1 MQIPAQ
7 SSAKDI
13 RPTLPDDEVLAKMA
27 DEINRLLREADIKDE
42 YRPTHVA
49 AFMLGLWYS
58 RGNLRHT
65 PEHVLEDVNDFCSRA
80 FQEAG
85 KSNLTEFIA
94 VDQDNIKLQSKA
106 SRILSILERLNV
118 TVLTAEHDYLGQLY
132 EAFFR
137 YTGGNTIGQYFTP
150 RHIARMMVD
159 ACQAESTDMVADLA
173 CGTGGFFVAYM
184 SRLVDTES
192 LQREEMARVIQE
204 NIVGFEVEPRTAALC
219 IANMILRGGGSTKI
233 RQADSLACLPEFPVG
248 EIDVVLMNPPFP
260 HKRTDAPVQVFVERG
275 LEALRSGGRM
285 AIIVPVSLLSK
296 GGEAARWRERIL
308 EKHSLVAV
316 CQLPDDLFQPFASVT
331 TSVIFL
337 EKQSHDPARKTV
349 FVRLHYDGMVL
360 RKNARVMRSSEPNQ
374 IPDALDAIA
383 NRTEIAGFST
393 AAGISGKDEWSTGAY
408 IASVVEEDDELKVS
422 IDVQLRRL
430 ASFYTRYAAEI
441 VSQRRAIKAGEL
453 IMRRYRDIL
462 PPTRLNNA
470 MNLPGEPGTIGG
482 VFDIYYGM
490 KELHSREGIGPG
502 KTLRLYSRIVGFFY

>member
-1 MQIPAQ
+1 M
-7 SSAKDI
+7 
-13 RPTLPDDEVLAKMA
+13 LP
-27 DEINRLLREADIKDE
+27 
-42 YRPTHVA
+42 

-337 EKQSHDPARKTV
+337 ENSRMTRRERPFSCDCITMGWFCVKTLVSCVHPSQTKFRMLLMPLQTGQKLPVLALLQVFPARMNGQQEHT
-349 FVRLHYDGMVL
+349 LL
-360 RKNARVMRSSEPNQ
+360 
-374 IPDALDAIA
+374 LL
-383 NRTEIAGFST
+383 
-393 AAGISGKDEWSTGAY
+393 
-408 IASVVEEDDELKVS
+408 LK
-422 IDVQLRRL
+422 
-430 ASFYTRYAAEI
+430 
-441 VSQRRAIKAGEL
+441 K
-453 IMRRYRDIL
+453 M
-462 PPTRLNNA
+462 
-470 MNLPGEPGTIGG
+470 MN
-482 VFDIYYGM
+482 
-490 KELHSREGIGPG
+490 
-502 KTLRLYSRIVGFFY
+502 